1 MILKQDW
8 RQVFMAK
15 PNRSTLSLVWRLL
28 TLMKTLLPWIILA
41 VGFAVMGFVITVSI
55 PTGIAYLG
63 LLAIRQEVIPI
74 LALYLLIA
82 LAFLRGFV
90 RYGEHYFGHFV
101 AFHSLAAFRNLIFK
115 KLRALSPACL
125 DSQDSGYLLKMIGE
139 DIEAL
144 EVFFAHTIAPICT
157 AILSAGLMFWYF
169 CQSSWQLALL
179 ALATYACLA
188 IVIPIYFA
196 NILQVLLKSQNE
208 GRKDYLSYFLES
220 LRSVKDLL
228 QFQVLDEQFERLI
241 KKSNHVNALDRNVAQ
256 AQFLQMALTFF
267 WLGLMILAFSYM
279 VFDGIYHDS
288 LSFDKGLLTF
298 IAFTASF
305 SPFLE
310 LGRLPLGFKRAM
322 NAARNIFDLLDE
334 NVIVDEGT
342 KQIDRLRSVSFEDLS
357 FAYPKRQ
364 ELVFKDLS
372 VTFQEKGIIG
382 IKGESGSGKSTLVKL
397 IMKWY
402 NWKTGDIFLNDRNSC
417 LLNAAKLQD
426 TIAYVPQT
434 AQLFQQ
440 SIRENLTFGRQDIS
454 DESIWNLAEACGMK
468 DRLLACKEG
477 LDTIIKSPSDFS
489 AGEGQ
494 RLELMRALLKDASC
508 YIFDEPTSNLDSL
521 YEAILLDLI
530 KTHCQ
535 GLVFLISH
543 RPSTLACAD
552 HLFCVKNGFLKE
564 VNKK

>member
-1 MILKQDW
+1 
-8 RQVFMAK
+8 MAK

-157 AILSAGLMFWYF
+157 AILSAGIMFWYF

-279 VFDGIYHDS
+279 VFDGICHDS

-342 KQIDRLRSVSFEDLS
+342 KQIDRLRSVSFENLS

-440 SIRENLTFGRQDIS
+440 SIRENVTFGRQDIS

-521 YEAILLDLI
+521 NEAILLDLI

>member
-1 MILKQDW
+1 
-8 RQVFMAK
+8 MAK

-279 VFDGIYHDS
+279 VFDGICHDS

-305 SPFLE
+305 SPFLG

-521 YEAILLDLI
+521 NEAILLDLI

-552 HLFCVKNGFLKE
+552 HLFCVKNGSLKE

>member
-1 MILKQDW
+1 
-8 RQVFMAK
+8 MAK

-279 VFDGIYHDS
+279 VFDGICHDS

-402 NWKTGDIFLNDRNSC
+402 NLKTGDIFLNDRNSC

-454 DESIWNLAEACGMK
+454 DESIWNLAETCGMK

-521 YEAILLDLI
+521 NEAILLDLI

-552 HLFCVKNGFLKE
+552 HLFCVKNGSLKE

>member
-1 MILKQDW
+1 
-8 RQVFMAK
+8 MAK
-15 PNRSTLSLVWRLL
+15 PNRSTLILVWRLL

-279 VFDGIYHDS
+279 VFDGICHDS

-521 YEAILLDLI
+521 NEAILLDLI

-552 HLFCVKNGFLKE
+552 HLFCVKNGSLKE

>member
-1 MILKQDW
+1 
-8 RQVFMAK
+8 MAK

-157 AILSAGLMFWYF
+157 AILSAGIMFWYF

-279 VFDGIYHDS
+279 VFDGICHDS

-521 YEAILLDLI
+521 NEAILLDLI

-543 RPSTLACAD
+543 RPSTLACVD
-552 HLFCVKNGFLKE
+552 HLFCVKNGSLKE

>member
-1 MILKQDW
+1 
-8 RQVFMAK
+8 MAK

-41 VGFAVMGFVITVSI
+41 VCFAVMGFVITVSI

-279 VFDGIYHDS
+279 VFDGICRDS

-342 KQIDRLRSVSFEDLS
+342 KQIDRLWSVSFEDLS

-521 YEAILLDLI
+521 NEAILLDLI

>member
-1 MILKQDW
+1 
-8 RQVFMAK
+8 MAK

-157 AILSAGLMFWYF
+157 VILSASLMFWYF

-279 VFDGIYHDS
+279 VFDGICHDS

-454 DESIWNLAEACGMK
+454 DESIWNLAETCGMK

-521 YEAILLDLI
+521 NEAILLDLI

-552 HLFCVKNGFLKE
+552 HLFCVKNGSLKE

>member
-1 MILKQDW
+1 
-8 RQVFMAK
+8 MAK

-279 VFDGIYHDS
+279 VFDGICRDS

-322 NAARNIFDLLDE
+322 NAARNIFNLLDE

-521 YEAILLDLI
+521 NEAILLDLI

>member
-1 MILKQDW
+1 
-8 RQVFMAK
+8 MAK

-279 VFDGIYHDS
+279 VFDGICHDS

-402 NWKTGDIFLNDRNSC
+402 NWRTGDIFLNDRNSC

-521 YEAILLDLI
+521 NEAILLDLI

>member
-1 MILKQDW
+1 
-8 RQVFMAK
+8 MAK

-279 VFDGIYHDS
+279 VFDGICHDS

-364 ELVFKDLS
+364 ELIFKDLS

-521 YEAILLDLI
+521 NEAILLDLI

-552 HLFCVKNGFLKE
+552 HLFCVKNGSLKE

>member
-1 MILKQDW
+1 
-8 RQVFMAK
+8 MAK

-115 KLRALSPACL
+115 KLRALSPARL

-279 VFDGIYHDS
+279 VFDGICHDS

-364 ELVFKDLS
+364 ELVFKDLT

-440 SIRENLTFGRQDIS
+440 SIRENLIFGRQDIS

-521 YEAILLDLI
+521 NEAILLDLI

-543 RPSTLACAD
+543 RPSTLACVD
-552 HLFCVKNGFLKE
+552 HLFCVKNGSLKE

>member
-1 MILKQDW
+1 
-8 RQVFMAK
+8 MAK

-279 VFDGIYHDS
+279 VFDGICHDS

-364 ELVFKDLS
+364 ELVFKDLT

-477 LDTIIKSPSDFS
+477 LDTIIKRPSDFS

-521 YEAILLDLI
+521 NEAILLDLI

-543 RPSTLACAD
+543 RPSTLACVD
-552 HLFCVKNGFLKE
+552 HLFCVKNGSQKR
-564 VNKK
+564 

>member
-1 MILKQDW
+1 
-8 RQVFMAK
+8 MAK

-41 VGFAVMGFVITVSI
+41 VGFAVMDFVITVSI

-279 VFDGIYHDS
+279 VFDGICHDS

-454 DESIWNLAEACGMK
+454 DESIWNLAETCGMK

-521 YEAILLDLI
+521 NEAILLDLI

-552 HLFCVKNGFLKE
+552 HLFCVKNGSLKE

>member
-1 MILKQDW
+1 
-8 RQVFMAK
+8 MAK

-90 RYGEHYFGHFV
+90 HYGEHYFGHFV

-279 VFDGIYHDS
+279 VFDGICHDS

-521 YEAILLDLI
+521 NEAILLDLI

-552 HLFCVKNGFLKE
+552 HLFCVKNGSLKE

>member
-1 MILKQDW
+1 
-8 RQVFMAK
+8 MAK

-279 VFDGIYHDS
+279 VFDGICHDS

-357 FAYPKRQ
+357 FAYPKCQ

-454 DESIWNLAEACGMK
+454 DESIWNLAETCGMK

-521 YEAILLDLI
+521 NEAILLDLI

-552 HLFCVKNGFLKE
+552 HLFCVKNGSLKE

>member
-1 MILKQDW
+1 
-8 RQVFMAK
+8 MAK

-208 GRKDYLSYFLES
+208 GRKDHLSYFLES

-279 VFDGIYHDS
+279 VFDGICHDS

-364 ELVFKDLS
+364 ELVFKDLT

-521 YEAILLDLI
+521 NEAILLDLI

-543 RPSTLACAD
+543 RPSTLACVD
-552 HLFCVKNGFLKE
+552 HLFCVKNGSLKE

>member
-1 MILKQDW
+1 
-8 RQVFMAK
+8 MAK

-125 DSQDSGYLLKMIGE
+125 DSQASGYLLKMIGE

-279 VFDGIYHDS
+279 VFDGICHDS

-454 DESIWNLAEACGMK
+454 DESIWNLAETCGMK

-521 YEAILLDLI
+521 NEAILLDLI

-552 HLFCVKNGFLKE
+552 HLFCVKNGSLKE

>member
-1 MILKQDW
+1 
-8 RQVFMAK
+8 MAK

-139 DIEAL
+139 GIEAL

-279 VFDGIYHDS
+279 VFDGICHDS

-521 YEAILLDLI
+521 NEAILLDLI

>member
-1 MILKQDW
+1 
-8 RQVFMAK
+8 MAK

-279 VFDGIYHDS
+279 VFDGICRDS

-322 NAARNIFDLLDE
+322 NAARNIFNLLDE

-342 KQIDRLRSVSFEDLS
+342 KQIDRLRSVFFEDLS

-521 YEAILLDLI
+521 NEAILLDLI

>member
-1 MILKQDW
+1 
-8 RQVFMAK
+8 MAK

-28 TLMKTLLPWIILA
+28 ILMKTLLPWIILA

-241 KKSNHVNALDRNVAQ
+241 KKSNHVNALDRNIAQ

-279 VFDGIYHDS
+279 VFDGICHDS

-521 YEAILLDLI
+521 NEAILLDLI

-552 HLFCVKNGFLKE
+552 HLFCVKNGSLKE

>member
-1 MILKQDW
+1 
-8 RQVFMAK
+8 MAK

-220 LRSVKDLL
+220 LRSVKDLF

-279 VFDGIYHDS
+279 VFDGICHDS

-364 ELVFKDLS
+364 ELVFKDLT

-440 SIRENLTFGRQDIS
+440 SIRENLIFGRQDIS

-521 YEAILLDLI
+521 NEAILLDLI

-543 RPSTLACAD
+543 RPSTLACVD
-552 HLFCVKNGFLKE
+552 HLFCVKNGSLKE

>member
-1 MILKQDW
+1 
-8 RQVFMAK
+8 MAK

-279 VFDGIYHDS
+279 VFDGICHDS

-440 SIRENLTFGRQDIS
+440 SIRENFTFGRQDIS
-454 DESIWNLAEACGMK
+454 DESIWNLAETCGMK

-521 YEAILLDLI
+521 NEAILLDLI

-552 HLFCVKNGFLKE
+552 HLFCVKNGSLKE

>member
-1 MILKQDW
+1 
-8 RQVFMAK
+8 MAK

-157 AILSAGLMFWYF
+157 AILSAGIMFWYF

-279 VFDGIYHDS
+279 VFDGICHDS

-454 DESIWNLAEACGMK
+454 DESIWNLAETCGMK

-521 YEAILLDLI
+521 NEAILLDLI

>member
-1 MILKQDW
+1 
-8 RQVFMAK
+8 MAK

-279 VFDGIYHDS
+279 VFDGICHDS

-402 NWKTGDIFLNDRNSC
+402 NWKTGDIFLNDRNSR

-521 YEAILLDLI
+521 NEAILLDLI

>member
-1 MILKQDW
+1 
-8 RQVFMAK
+8 MAK

-157 AILSAGLMFWYF
+157 AILSAGIMFWYF
-169 CQSSWQLALL
+169 FQSSWQLALL

-279 VFDGIYHDS
+279 VFDGICHDS

-364 ELVFKDLS
+364 ELVFKDLT

-521 YEAILLDLI
+521 NEAILLDLI

-543 RPSTLACAD
+543 RLSTLACAD

>member
-1 MILKQDW
+1 
-8 RQVFMAK
+8 MAK

-169 CQSSWQLALL
+169 CQSSWQLGLL

-279 VFDGIYHDS
+279 VFDGICHDS

-454 DESIWNLAEACGMK
+454 DESIWNLAETCGMK

-521 YEAILLDLI
+521 NEAILLDLI

-552 HLFCVKNGFLKE
+552 HLFCVKNGSLKE

>member
-1 MILKQDW
+1 
-8 RQVFMAK
+8 MAK

-28 TLMKTLLPWIILA
+28 TLMKTLRPWIILA

-101 AFHSLAAFRNLIFK
+101 AFHSLAVFRNLIFK

-279 VFDGIYHDS
+279 VFDGICHDS

-521 YEAILLDLI
+521 NEAILLDLI
-530 KTHCQ
+530 KTPCQ

>member
-1 MILKQDW
+1 
-8 RQVFMAK
+8 MAK

-267 WLGLMILAFSYM
+267 WLGLMILAFFYM
-279 VFDGIYHDS
+279 VFDGICHDS

-521 YEAILLDLI
+521 NEAILLDLI

>member
-1 MILKQDW
+1 
-8 RQVFMAK
+8 MAK

-267 WLGLMILAFSYM
+267 GLGLMILAFSYM
-279 VFDGIYHDS
+279 VFDGICHDS

-521 YEAILLDLI
+521 NEAILLDLI

-552 HLFCVKNGFLKE
+552 HLFCVKNGSLKE

>member
-1 MILKQDW
+1 
-8 RQVFMAK
+8 MAK

-157 AILSAGLMFWYF
+157 AILSAGIMFWYF
-169 CQSSWQLALL
+169 FQSSWQLALL

-279 VFDGIYHDS
+279 VFDGICHDS

-521 YEAILLDLI
+521 NEAILLDLI

>member
-1 MILKQDW
+1 
-8 RQVFMAK
+8 MAK

-256 AQFLQMALTFF
+256 AQFLQMALIFF

-279 VFDGIYHDS
+279 VFDGICHDS

-454 DESIWNLAEACGMK
+454 DESIWNLAETCGMK

-521 YEAILLDLI
+521 NEAILLDLI

-552 HLFCVKNGFLKE
+552 HLFCVKNGSLKE

>member
-1 MILKQDW
+1 
-8 RQVFMAK
+8 MAK

-279 VFDGIYHDS
+279 VFDGICHDS

-454 DESIWNLAEACGMK
+454 DESIWNLAEVCGMK

-521 YEAILLDLI
+521 NEAILLDLI

>member
-1 MILKQDW
+1 
-8 RQVFMAK
+8 MAK

-279 VFDGIYHDS
+279 VFDGICRDS

-342 KQIDRLRSVSFEDLS
+342 KQIDRLWSVSFEDLS

-521 YEAILLDLI
+521 NEAILLDLI

-552 HLFCVKNGFLKE
+552 HLFCVKNGFL
-564 VNKK
+564 

>member
-1 MILKQDW
+1 
-8 RQVFMAK
+8 MAK

-279 VFDGIYHDS
+279 VFDGICHDS

-402 NWKTGDIFLNDRNSC
+402 NWKTGDVFLNDRNSC

-521 YEAILLDLI
+521 NEAILLDLI

-552 HLFCVKNGFLKE
+552 HLFCVKNGSLKE

>member
-1 MILKQDW
+1 
-8 RQVFMAK
+8 MAK

-157 AILSAGLMFWYF
+157 AILSASLMFWYF

-279 VFDGIYHDS
+279 VFDGICHDS

-440 SIRENLTFGRQDIS
+440 SICENLTFGRQDIS

-521 YEAILLDLI
+521 NEAILLDLI